1 VSAPFIGSAG
11 FAGTGRP
18 GRSPLVVEY
27 ATKRKLS
34 IQICQCPDRKF
45 SIQSGFV
52 VGLDHGPI
60 VASPVTLEQA
70 DALAA
75 LLHALGDRTRV
86 LIVSA
91 LLHSP
96 TGELH
101 GRDLQEQLS
110 LRQPTA
116 SHHLHKLVRAG
127 VLSREQRGPYAY
139 FRVVPDAFECLRA
152 IFDDGPIAGS

>member
-1 VSAPFIGSAG
+1 MM
-11 FAGTGRP
+11 T
-18 GRSPLVVEY
+18 
-27 ATKRKLS
+27 
-34 IQICQCPDRKF
+34 
-45 SIQSGFV
+45 
-52 VGLDHGPI
+52 GLDHGPI
-60 VASPVTLEQA
+60 AASPLTPEQA

-101 GRDLQEQLS
+101 ARDLQEQLA

-127 VLSREQRGPYAY
+127 VLHREQRGPYAY
-139 FRVVPDAFECLRA
+139 FSVAPDAFARLRV
-152 IFDDGPIAGS
+152 IFEEQP

>member
-1 VSAPFIGSAG
+1 MIENSRYD
-11 FAGTGRP
+11 FAMEG
-18 GRSPLVVEY
+18 
-27 ATKRKLS
+27 
-34 IQICQCPDRKF
+34 
-45 SIQSGFV
+45 
-52 VGLDHGPI
+52 GLDHGPI
-60 VASPVTLEQA
+60 VASPLTLEQA

-101 GRDLQEQLS
+101 GRELQEQLS

-139 FRVVPDAFECLRA
+139 FRVAPDAFERLRA
-152 IFDDGPIAGS
+152 IFDERPMAGS